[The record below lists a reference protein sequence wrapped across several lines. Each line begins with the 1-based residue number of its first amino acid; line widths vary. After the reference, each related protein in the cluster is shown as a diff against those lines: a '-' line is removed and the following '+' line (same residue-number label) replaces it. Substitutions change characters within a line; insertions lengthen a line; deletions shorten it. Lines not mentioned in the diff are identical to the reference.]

1 MAQHK
6 SAKKRIVR
14 NEKRRVINHARISR
28 IRTFVKKVENAIAA
42 GNKELAAEAFKMAQP
57 ELHRGV
63 TRGVLLKNTVARK
76 LSSPKRPLPS
86 RHQSTL
92 ASVHVASRTA
102 PREIPRTLA
111 KATPKAPQ
119 GCWLLLPQCLR
130 PPGTVG

>member
-42 GNKELAAEAFKMAQP
+42 GDKELAAQALKMAQP

-63 TRGVLLKNTVARK
+63 SKGVIVKNTAARK
-76 LSSPKRPLPS
+76 ISRLSKN
-86 RHQSTL
+86 
-92 ASVHVASRTA
+92 
-102 PREIPRTLA
+102 I
-111 KATPKAPQ
+111 KALSA
-119 GCWLLLPQCLR
+119 
-130 PPGTVG
+130 

>member
-28 IRTFVKKVENAIAA
+28 IRTFVKRVENAIAA
-42 GNKELAAEAFKMAQP
+42 GNKELATEAFKLAQP

-76 LSSPKRPLPS
+76 LSRLSKGIKAL
-86 RHQSTL
+86 
-92 ASVHVASRTA
+92 SV
-102 PREIPRTLA
+102 
-111 KATPKAPQ
+111 
-119 GCWLLLPQCLR
+119 
-130 PPGTVG
+130 

>member
-28 IRTFVKKVENAIAA
+28 IRTFVKRVENAIAA
-42 GNKELAAEAFKMAQP
+42 GNKELATEAFKLAQP

-76 LSSPKRPLPS
+76 LSRLSKG
-86 RHQSTL
+86 
-92 ASVHVASRTA
+92 
-102 PREIPRTLA
+102 I
-111 KATPKAPQ
+111 KALSA
-119 GCWLLLPQCLR
+119 
-130 PPGTVG
+130 

>member
-14 NEKRRVINHARISR
+14 NEKRRVINHARIAR

-42 GNKELAAEAFKMAQP
+42 GNKELASGAFKLAQP

-76 LSSPKRPLPS
+76 LSRLSKG
-86 RHQSTL
+86 
-92 ASVHVASRTA
+92 
-102 PREIPRTLA
+102 I
-111 KATPKAPQ
+111 KALSA
-119 GCWLLLPQCLR
+119 
-130 PPGTVG
+130 

>member
-42 GNKELAAEAFKMAQP
+42 GNKELAAEAFKLAQP

-76 LSSPKRPLPS
+76 LSRLSKGSKAL
-86 RHQSTL
+86 
-92 ASVHVASRTA
+92 SV
-102 PREIPRTLA
+102 
-111 KATPKAPQ
+111 
-119 GCWLLLPQCLR
+119 
-130 PPGTVG
+130 